1 MSIASTLSSLL
12 WTLVLL
18 QLLFYVF
25 AAQFKIVT
33 TCHDDAGVK
42 TRVPESGKCG
52 KHFCFT
58 EAYSCSLII
67 LAGTPAGTPISYSL
81 QGKALDPA
89 WAVFG
94 PKMCR
99 QLVTSFRANRARDG
113 SAGNSV

>member
-1 MSIASTLSSLL
+1 LLVSIASTLSSLL

-42 TRVPESGKCG
+42 TRVTESGKCG

-58 EAYSCSLII
+58 EAYSII
-67 LAGTPAGTPISYSL
+67 LAGTPISYSL

-99 QLVTSFRANRARDG
+99 QLVTFFRDFQGKSCSGWFCR
-113 SAGNSV
+113 